1 MTYRPRSDYR
11 RRRRIN
17 WLGVTIL
24 SLSTLLV
31 VLLLIYFIVPKK
43 EAIQDVDYETPVEL
57 NVKEET
63 TLYQEPEKY
72 PKKFYYDSGIDIPYP
87 EDGVKGIYMSAYGYA
102 NANLK
107 ETNINL
113 IKNSNL
119 NAIVVDVKDDWGT
132 ILFDFESTDPWIL
145 ENTDAV
151 LNAKETLKEFE
162 ANQIY
167 PIARIVTFKDT
178 NFAKKHP
185 EHAFLRS
192 DGSVWANDGGEHF
205 INPFKQE
212 VWDYTISVAIEAAK
226 AGFREIQFDY
236 IRFAEG
242 FSFVEPGLTYDM
254 GKYAGR
260 EEPIDQLRVQVI
272 NDFIEYAKQKLEP
285 YNVHIGIDIF
295 GYTATVPED
304 SDIGQNFSKMAERGD
319 VVSSMIYPS
328 HWGAGYFGLPAPDLD
343 PYTVVKEYIVSEMAI
358 LGALEHPPIT
368 RPWLQ
373 DFTASYLGG
382 GMYQVYGPDQ
392 VKAQVQALKDVGINE
407 FLLWNA
413 ANVYSNVQGD
423 Y

>member
-145 ENTDAV
+145 
-151 LNAKETLKEFE
+151 
-162 ANQIY
+162 
-167 PIARIVTFKDT
+167 
-178 NFAKKHP
+178 
-185 EHAFLRS
+185 
-192 DGSVWANDGGEHF
+192 
-205 INPFKQE
+205 
-212 VWDYTISVAIEAAK
+212 
-226 AGFREIQFDY
+226 
-236 IRFAEG
+236 
-242 FSFVEPGLTYDM
+242 
-254 GKYAGR
+254 
-260 EEPIDQLRVQVI
+260 
-272 NDFIEYAKQKLEP
+272 
-285 YNVHIGIDIF
+285 
-295 GYTATVPED
+295 
-304 SDIGQNFSKMAERGD
+304 
-319 VVSSMIYPS
+319 
-328 HWGAGYFGLPAPDLD
+328 
-343 PYTVVKEYIVSEMAI
+343 
-358 LGALEHPPIT
+358 
-368 RPWLQ
+368 
-373 DFTASYLGG
+373 
-382 GMYQVYGPDQ
+382 
-392 VKAQVQALKDVGINE
+392 
-407 FLLWNA
+407 
-413 ANVYSNVQGD
+413 
-423 Y
+423 